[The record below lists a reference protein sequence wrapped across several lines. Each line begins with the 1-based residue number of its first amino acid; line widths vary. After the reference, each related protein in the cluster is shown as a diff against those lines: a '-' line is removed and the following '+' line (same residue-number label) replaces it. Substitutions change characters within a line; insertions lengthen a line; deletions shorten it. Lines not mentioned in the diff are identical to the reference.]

1 MIRELQVKNRKSDYL
16 ENVKS
21 LNGEL
26 YPADLAMCM
35 LDTIKCLA
43 DMDRIKQPSCQMK
56 LIRKGPPE
64 IYTANWWCASS
75 FGLHPWSGGM
85 SFIRELTNAIEKV
98 SLLKKR
104 REEEEHHI
112 IYEYSTLI
120 YYIIEFMQELVMA
133 STWEKTK
140 EFYNWVL
147 ESGDPRT
154 DSWFLVH
161 SPLPVTFLFASYLFV
176 VALGP
181 FYMCHRKPL
190 KLRGLLIAYNLAMMT
205 LSSYMFYEVRR
216 QDWSLGLAGEATVSE
231 NKNRFSRLM
240 QSSPRVPSTLQLP
253 AAESID
259 VTVYCLFSMH
269 KPFQNRSLSLVYF
282 LVTSVL
288 ANYSYLCQPVDYSRS
303 ELGMR
308 QMARVCW
315 WFFFSKVIELLDT
328 VFFILRK
335 KQEQVTFLHVYHH
348 GTMLF
353 NWWSGVKYVP
363 GGQAFF
369 IGMLN
374 SFVHIFMYGYYAL
387 ASLGPQMHRY
397 LWWKRYLTIMQLC
410 QFVAIAVHSSYN
422 LFAECPFPDGFNI
435 AVFLYILSLI
445 ALFLH
450 FYYWTYTRGK
460 KEKLT

>member
-1 MIRELQVKNRKSDYL
+1 M
-16 ENVKS
+16 
-21 LNGEL
+21 
-26 YPADLAMCM
+26 PAEDAVMP
-35 LDTIKCLA
+35 A
-43 DMDRIKQPSCQMK
+43 
-56 LIRKGPPE
+56 
-64 IYTANWWCASS
+64 
-75 FGLHPWSGGM
+75 
-85 SFIRELTNAIEKV
+85 
-98 SLLKKR
+98 
-104 REEEEHHI
+104 
-112 IYEYSTLI
+112 
-120 YYIIEFMQELVMA
+120 ELVMA
-133 STWEKTK
+133 STWQKTQ

-154 DSWFLVH
+154 DPWPLVH
-161 SPLPVTFLFASYLFV
+161 SPLPVTLLFASYLFV

-181 FYMCHRKPL
+181 FYMRRRKPL
-190 KLRGLLIAYNLAMMT
+190 KLRGLLIAYNLTMMT
-205 LSSYMFYEVRR
+205 LSSYMFYEF
-216 QDWSLGLAGEATVSE
+216 LAT
-231 NKNRFSRLM
+231 
-240 QSSPRVPSTLQLP
+240 
-253 AAESID
+253 SILD
-259 VTVYCLFSMH
+259 D
-269 KPFQNRSLSLVYF
+269 
-282 LVTSVL
+282 
-288 ANYSYLCQPVDYSRS
+288 YSYLCQPVDYSQS

-308 QMARVCW
+308 MARVCW

-335 KQEQVTFLHVYHH
+335 KQDQVTFLHVYHH

-410 QFVAIAVHSSYN
+410 QFVAIAAHSSYN
-422 LFAECPFPDGFNI
+422 LFTECPFPDGFNA

-450 FYYWTYTRGK
+450 FYYRTYIRGK
-460 KEKLT
+460 QEKLT